1 MMTSIS
7 LKNYN
12 KKKKKKKKKRVYS
25 LQSSLRTQ
33 NLQLHATL
41 LRPR

>member
-12 KKKKKKKKKRVYS
+12 KKKKKKKKRVYS